1 MPLPCGQP
9 RQQYREWTVDVD
21 GAQLAVFEQGNPDGP
36 VVILVHGWPDTH
48 HLWDGV
54 VPSLLE
60 SFRVITYDTR
70 GHGQSTSRGTVAEM
84 RIEQLA
90 DDFLV
95 VVDSVRADRPVHVL
109 AHDWGS
115 VQVWDAV
122 CRPGADRTIASF
134 TSISGPS
141 LHHMGRWMNSRLAAR
156 TPTALW
162 QWFTQVIS
170 GMYTLFFMSGIL
182 SRTFFRVFGRRY
194 LWSLFLRIVERI
206 DREDIHLSETF
217 TDDMVSGLRIYRANI
232 FRTVLFPHDRFTSVP
247 IQLLIPTRDPAVR
260 PASFSDIDRWTADV
274 DIHRVKSGHWLP
286 FKYPALVA
294 SAATAFIDKHS
305 AKE

>member
-1 MPLPCGQP
+1 MSLPYSQP
-9 RQQYREWTVDVD
+9 RQQLREWTVDVA
-21 GAQLAVFEQGNPDGP
+21 GAQLAVFEQGNLQGP
-36 VVILVHGWPDTH
+36 VVVLVHGWPDTH

-54 VPSLLE
+54 VPDLTD
-60 SFRVITYDTR
+60 SFRVVTYDTR
-70 GHGQSTSRGTVAEM
+70 GHGRSTAQGTVAEM

-90 DDFLV
+90 DDFLA
-95 VVDSVRADRPVHVL
+95 VVDRVRGEQPVHVL

-122 CRPGADRTIASF
+122 CRPGAHRSIASF

-156 TPTALW
+156 SPTALW
-162 QWFTQVIS
+162 QWATQVVS

-182 SRTFFRVFGRRY
+182 SRTFFRVFGTRY

-206 DREDIHLSETF
+206 DRRDIHLAETL

-260 PASFSDIDRWTADV
+260 PASFSDIDQWTADV
-274 DIHRVKSGHWLP
+274 EIHRVRSGHWLP
-286 FKYPALVA
+286 FKNPALVA
-294 SAATAFIDKHS
+294 SAAAAFIDKHS
-305 AKE
+305 GKG

>member
-1 MPLPCGQP
+1 MPVSYD
-9 RQQYREWTVDVD
+9 RSWQQQESTVEVA
-21 GAQLAVFEQGNPDGP
+21 GAQLAVFEQGKLNGP
-36 VVILVHGWPDTH
+36 MVILVHGWPDTH

-54 VPSLLE
+54 VPQLVD
-60 SFRVITYDTR
+60 SFRVVTYDTR
-70 GHGQSTSRGTVAEM
+70 GHGRSTSRGTVEEM

-90 DDFLV
+90 DDFLA
-95 VVDSVRADRPVHVL
+95 VVDSIRADRPIHVL

-122 CRPGADRTIASF
+122 CRPGSDRVIASF

-141 LHHMGRWMNSRLAAR
+141 LHHMGRWMQSRLAAR
-156 TPTALW
+156 TPKALW
-162 QWFTQVIS
+162 QWATQVVS
-170 GMYTLFFMSGIL
+170 GMYTLFFMSGVL
-182 SRTFFRVFGRRY
+182 SRTFFRVFGTRY

-206 DREDIHLSETF
+206 DRRDIHLAETL

-247 IQLLIPTRDPAVR
+247 TQLLIPTRDPAIR
-260 PASFSDIDRWTADV
+260 PASFSGIEQWAAEV

-286 FKYPALVA
+286 LKDPELVA
-294 SAATAFIDKHS
+294 SFASAFIDKHT
-305 AKE
+305 AKD

>member
-1 MPLPCGQP
+1 MPVSYDRSFQP
-9 RQQYREWTVDVD
+9 QHRTVEVT
-21 GAQLAVFEQGNPDGP
+21 GAQLSVFEQGNLHGP
-36 VVILVHGWPDTH
+36 TVILVHGWPDTH

-54 VPSLLE
+54 VPGLVD
-60 SFRVITYDTR
+60 SFRVVTYDTR
-70 GHGQSTSRGTVAEM
+70 GHGRSTSQGTVAEM

-90 DDFLV
+90 DDFLA

-122 CRPGADRTIASF
+122 CRPGAHRAIASF

-141 LHHMGRWMNSRLAAR
+141 LHHMGRWMQSRLAAR
-156 TPTALW
+156 TPIALW

-182 SRTFFRVFGRRY
+182 SRTFFRVFGTRY
-194 LWSLFLRIVERI
+194 MWSLFLRIVERV
-206 DREDIHLSETF
+206 DRRDIHLAESF

-232 FRTVLFPHDRFTSVP
+232 FRTVLFPSNRFTSVP
-247 IQLLIPTRDPAVR
+247 TQLLIPTRDPAVR
-260 PASFSDIDRWTADV
+260 PASFSDIDQWAAEV
-274 DIHRVKSGHWLP
+274 DIRRVKSGHWLP
-286 FKYPALVA
+286 FKNPELVA
-294 SAATAFIDKHS
+294 SATTAFIDKHT
-305 AKE
+305 AKD